1 MSIERID
8 TNKDWSIDTTEA
20 INIWNVIFG
29 LSDWELDEL
38 ITQIEDDSWVN
49 DYIQSLADSVEE
61 LLSSWKLTLNE
72 KSSKEEILLIQFYIK
87 LFDNPNIVIDWVY
100 SKDLVKQFYK
110 DRMWL
115 HENSEVDIDWLL
127 KSLEPKLKQY
137 WVDIFYVSKEE
148 FDSKKPDILFQKEFD
163 VLRPEDNER
172 QRWLYV
178 YKWMS
183 LDDKILV
190 LDKCSK
196 VFLWNSSNELNLDIS
211 DEVEMLSIIYSK
223 NIEWSD
229 ELKKLI
235 DESVK
240 VKKVN
245 EKIPELVKK
254 INEQIGKD
262 FWEIMWIIEDVVTI
276 WVPAAWIISQAN
288 KISTIAGRI
297 AKHARI

>member
-8 TNKDWSIDTTEA
+8 TNKNWSIDTTEA

-72 KSSKEEILLIQFYIK
+72 NSSKEEILLIQFYIK
-87 LFDNPNIVIDWVY
+87 LFDDPNIKVDWVY

-110 DRMWL
+110 GRIWL
-115 HENSEVDIDWLL
+115 HENSEVEIDWLL
-127 KSLEPKLKQY
+127 KSLEPKLRQY
-137 WVDIFYVSKEE
+137 WVDLLYVSKEE
-148 FDSKKPDILFQKEFD
+148 FDSKKPNILFQKKFD

-172 QRWLYV
+172 QRWLCV

-183 LDDKILV
+183 LDDKILI

-196 VFLWNSSNELNLDIS
+196 VFLWNSSNEFEIDVS
-211 DEVEMLSIIYSK
+211 SEAAIITDAYSK
-223 NIEWSD
+223 EIEWCE

-235 DESVK
+235 EESAK

-254 INEQIGKD
+254 ISEQINKD
-262 FWEIMWIIEDVVTI
+262 FWEIMWIIEDAITI
-276 WVPAAWIISQAN
+276 WLPAAWIISQAN
-288 KISTIAGRI
+288 KITTIAWRI
-297 AKHARI
+297 AKHT